1 MTFWTK
7 NRELRWLAIAMVIAL
22 IFSVAMISRNDFLTN
37 VGFLVLGALIAMF
50 TSLLG
55 DVAKR
60 PAQARDLARALY
72 EELADRVARCCIDC
86 EAPWHEYL
94 DLDNCF
100 PGNMDSFRLR
110 KFAPSAPII
119 YQSTAGQLAI
129 LENDA
134 PQALIKF
141 YHFLAAWERDIENI
155 AAESQN
161 NKGGVAPES
170 VQFLA
175 RRVHQTLA
183 PGLRA
188 LQALSPLVDE
198 YVKIEAAA
206 ISGYDEMRRLPPP
219 KGTLR
224 ERVAALAG
232 MPPNDGLQ
240 VDVPEAGR

>member
-1 MTFWTK
+1 
-7 NRELRWLAIAMVIAL
+7 MVIAL
-22 IFSVAMISRNDFLTN
+22 LFSVAMISRSDFLTN

-50 TSLLG
+50 TTLLG
-55 DVAKR
+55 DAAKR

-72 EELADRVARCCIDC
+72 EELADRAARCCIDC

-94 DLDNCF
+94 DINNCS

-119 YQSTAGQLAI
+119 YQSTAGHLAI

-141 YHFLAAWERDIENI
+141 YHFLAAWERDIKNI

-161 NKGGVAPES
+161 NKGGVAPDA

-175 RRVHQTLA
+175 RRLHQTLA

-188 LQALSPLVDE
+188 LQALSSLVDE
-198 YVKIEAAA
+198 YAKIEAAA
-206 ISGYDEMRRLPPP
+206 IAGYDDMRRGTRP

-224 ERVAALAG
+224 ERMAALAG
-232 MPPNDGLQ
+232 MPPNNGLQ
-240 VDVPEAGR
+240 GDAPEAARA